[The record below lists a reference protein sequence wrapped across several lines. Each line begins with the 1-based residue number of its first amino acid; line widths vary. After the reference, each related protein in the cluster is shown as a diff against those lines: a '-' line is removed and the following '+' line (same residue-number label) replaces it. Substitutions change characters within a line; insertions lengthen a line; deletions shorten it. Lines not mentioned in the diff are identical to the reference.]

1 MPRRPSRKASKRTR
15 AHDAPLRADPSIRV
29 SAKSQRTYL
38 RIIDAAIESFIVDG
52 YARTNMSRIA
62 ERAGLT
68 RTRVQ
73 YYFGSTEQL
82 LSEATQTLLTRVWGR
97 YVDQLYTRAT
107 LPMEAF
113 DRLMALRNDREYV
126 AWIELVA
133 ASRTDATL
141 RRIVEHA
148 QRDLEHHSATA
159 QRRLLA
165 PTTTADEERLAALA
179 DLVWLVLQ
187 GLTLS
192 VMPDGRSDRIER
204 VLAAFKD
211 MLTQYWRQPPNRS
224 RALAS

>member
-1 MPRRPSRKASKRTR
+1 MPRRPSQKAPKRARTSKT
-15 AHDAPLRADPSIRV
+15 PSASDQTIRV

-38 RIIDAAIESFIVDG
+38 RIIDAAIESFVQDG
-52 YARTNMSRIA
+52 YARTSMSRIA

-97 YVDQLYTRAT
+97 FVDQLYTRAAG
-107 LPMEAF
+107 PADAF
-113 DRLMALRNDREYV
+113 DRLMALRDDREYV
-126 AWIELVA
+126 AWVELVA
-133 ASRTDATL
+133 ASRTDSTL
-141 RRIVEHA
+141 RRIVERA
-148 QRDLEHHSATA
+148 QRDLERESVATR
-159 QRRLLA
+159 RRLLP
-165 PTTTADEERLAALA
+165 PTSTDHEARLAAMA

-192 VMPDGRSDRIER
+192 VMPDARQDRIDR
-204 VLAAFKD
+204 LLAALKD
-211 MLTQYWRQPPNRS
+211 MLIDYWRRSDKAS